1 MKTPQAL
8 IRPAWIRYG
17 AAVILAAGA
26 LAATRAFWPVFH
38 AVPFMLGFVAVF
50 AASWFGGG
58 GAGFLTTILVAAG
71 TLWIPPIGGAKG
83 SLSGDDLLRLL
94 LFVGAGGLI
103 SLIQRRLVT
112 NQRALLDLL
121 EESRRSRESAE
132 AAAIDLGRYQAI
144 VESSD
149 DAIVGKNLDGT
160 VTAWNAAAQR
170 LLGYTAEEMIGT
182 PISRIM
188 PEANKHDMVDILS
201 RIARGERVEHFET
214 VRLHKDGHPVW
225 VSLSVSPVKDASG
238 RIVGAAK
245 IARDMSERR
254 RLERERERLLEEA
267 ERAVEIRDAFLSVAG
282 HEFRTPLAALSLTFF
297 NWAFRARAEND
308 TRALERIAKGQQ
320 QVDRLTRLTEDLLDI
335 GRISAGRLEL
345 QRTPTDLAALVRDV
359 AGRLDESAARSGA
372 RLEIEAPGP
381 VVGQWDRSRLD
392 QVVTNLLT
400 NALKF
405 GPGKPIVVTV
415 HHDNGT
421 AELTVSDRGIGIHPV
436 DQERIFERFE
446 RAVSERSYTGIGLGL
461 WITRQLVSA
470 HGGTISVESERG
482 QGATFRVRLPVL
494 EA

>member
-1 MKTPQAL
+1 MRTSHAL
-8 IRPAWIRYG
+8 IRPPWLRYG
-17 AAVILAAGA
+17 AAVVAAAAA
-26 LAATRAFWPVFH
+26 LAATRVFWPVFQ

-50 AASWFGGG
+50 AAGWFGGG

-71 TLWIPPIGGAKG
+71 TFWILPIAGPGG
-83 SLSGDDLLRLL
+83 SLGGDDLLRLL
-94 LFVGAGGLI
+94 LFVGAGGFVSYL
-103 SLIQRRLVT
+103 QRQLAANR
-112 NQRALLDLL
+112 RALLGLV
-121 EESRRSRESAE
+121 EEARRSRESAD
-132 AAAIDLGRYQAI
+132 AATLNLGRYQAI

-149 DAIVGKNLDGT
+149 DAIVGKNLDGI

-182 PISRIM
+182 PISRLM
-188 PEANKHDMVDILS
+188 PESNKHDMVDILS

-245 IARDMSERR
+245 IARDISERR
-254 RLERERERLLEEA
+254 RLETERERLLDEA
-267 ERAVEIRDAFLSVAG
+267 NRALEIRDAFLSVAG

-297 NWAFRARAEND
+297 NWALRARAEND
-308 TRALERIAKGQQ
+308 TRSLERIAKGQR

-335 GRISAGRLEL
+335 GRLSGGRLEL
-345 QRTPTDLAALVRDV
+345 QRVPTDLTALVRDV
-359 AGRLDESAARSGA
+359 AGRLEESAARSGA

-400 NALKF
+400 NAVKF
-405 GPGKPIVVTV
+405 GPGKPIVVRV
-415 HHDNGT
+415 QHDNGT
-421 AELTVSDRGIGIHPV
+421 AELTVSDGGIGIHAA

-446 RAVSERSYTGIGLGL
+446 RAVSERSYSGIGLGL
-461 WITRQLVSA
+461 WIARQLVTA

-482 QGATFRVRLPVL
+482 HGATFRVRLPAQ